1 MGRPFIINTQ
11 ANVAQDWFKPE
22 DKTTVMIAFSFL
34 ITCSNILGV
43 MIPGIIF
50 KGYNATNT
58 ADSIDEGKTL
68 TGNVIFE

>member
-1 MGRPFIINTQ
+1 
-11 ANVAQDWFKPE
+11 
-22 DKTTVMIAFSFL
+22 MIAFSFL